1 MLITICSNNYP
12 KSLSAKEYKYFKS
25 HHVKMA
31 VISISDKVSTAYM
44 TTYIIIKIY
53 AKF

>member
-1 MLITICSNNYP
+1 MLITICSNNCL
-12 KSLSAKEYKYFKS
+12 KSLNAKEYKYFKR

-31 VISISDKVSTAYM
+31 VISISDKVKNAYTTAY
-44 TTYIIIKIY
+44 IIVKMY

>member
-1 MLITICSNNYP
+1 MLITICSNNCL
-12 KSLSAKEYKYFKS
+12 KCLNAKEYKYFKR

-31 VISISDKVSTAYM
+31 VISISDKVSTAY
-44 TTYIIIKIY
+44 TTAYIIVKMY

>member
-1 MLITICSNNYP
+1 MLITICSNNCL
-12 KSLSAKEYKYFKS
+12 KSLSAKEYKYFKR

-31 VISISDKVSTAYM
+31 VISISDKDSTAY
-44 TTYIIIKIY
+44 TTAYIIIKMY